1 MSKKKSPRKKT
12 YHKKVVRL
20 PSMAAAFLP
29 EYTEAQKTNLG
40 LAQLLPVKALRT
52 SEASKTNII
61 AAVTT
66 VKLGVNICEHYDDTG
81 DLKDACILAMAAL
94 VAGLDY
100 TERHEALPDYL
111 VDPIEYAVN
120 RIVEIEM
127 LLDRPAL
134 MHTFSESTQMD
145 AHCLLVEEA
154 LIGAIIPDV
163 PEVAR
168 YAGLKGYAFAGGHPY
183 QGRLSDSAPWAWISS
198 DGESIPI
205 NKPILAYLD
214 EQKNGGT

>member
-12 YHKKVVRL
+12 YRKKEVRL
-20 PSMAAAFLP
+20 PPMSAAFLP
-29 EYTEAQKTNLG
+29 EYSEAQKTNLG
-40 LAQLLPVKALRT
+40 LAQLLPVKALRS
-52 SEASKTNII
+52 SEATKTNII

-66 VKLGVNICEHYDDTG
+66 VKLGVNICEHYEDTG

-94 VAGLDY
+94 VAGLEY
-100 TERHEALPDYL
+100 TERHEPLPDYM
-111 VDPIEYAVN
+111 VEPIEYAIT

-127 LLDRPAL
+127 MLDRAAL

-145 AHCLLVEEA
+145 AQCLLVEEA

-168 YAGLKGYAFAGGHPY
+168 YAGLKGYAFAGGQAHA
-183 QGRLSDSAPWAWISS
+183 GRLSDGAPWMWLPVKG
-198 DGESIPI
+198 DPIPI
-205 NKPILAYLD
+205 NEPILAYLD
-214 EQKNGGT
+214 DEQSTGT